1 MSRVYA
7 DLTKRREERVPT
19 YKVRPE
25 LTRADKHARLVGYGG
40 EWVSRSNYRAPEVPP
55 LRDGGS
61 MGALCPC
68 AQRAVNNLL
77 TQGDALR
84 TPRGRA
90 HLPELWRKR
99 ETGRRPWLREP
110 GPDPDRTLD

>member
-1 MSRVYA
+1 M
-7 DLTKRREERVPT
+7 PT

-55 LRDGGS
+55 LRDAGI
-61 MGALCPC
+61 MGALCPS

-77 TQGDALR
+77 TRGDALS

-90 HLPELWRKR
+90 HLPE
-99 ETGRRPWLREP
+99 
-110 GPDPDRTLD
+110 